1 MRPGDDVYED
11 IRTMRARD
19 VAAFADV
26 LTIGGFSIAMF
37 KALFL
42 S

>member
-1 MRPGDDVYED
+1 VRPGDDVYED